1 MTSLLDSEAHFE
13 LRAGE
18 VGLSSASL
26 AALKGH
32 GLATLGKVAHAIS
45 TPGSAPAP
53 DALEDWVRDNLRG
66 ASLGDHA
73 ALRRLIWEG
82 GALATAELRDQ
93 LTNPDG
99 AAQRKVPDAERS
111 RRMDVL
117 RVSLSG
123 FLIEGPLEPSHSL
136 LDRAAALERDNQ
148 LRYLSPESCTSR
160 IWEITHG
167 KPEKKYLEF
176 ESNKLLVKGHAEVP
190 DSYPHSALQLQ
201 EALLRRGLAFAFAQI
216 VSFPAYQRYVSALFM
231 HFSREPPPGYS
242 RCSVAQLARAD
253 RLLFEKLVE
262 KDLKPRRTAA
272 GGLPLDTA
280 LINGVELYEITVA
293 LLPLPLS
300 EVSRRPGKRERE
312 QRGKVVANP
321 MPITCVTTATNL
333 GTTKRSAGRK
343 PMILPTRPKPRAQP
357 RRSPRRSDKPGRHRL
372 GLSHPM
378 SLSCLRRPL

>member
-18 VGLSSASL
+18 VGLSTPSL
-26 AALKGH
+26 NALKGH

-45 TPGSAPAP
+45 TPGAAPAP
-53 DALEDWVRDNLRG
+53 EALEEWVRDNLRG
-66 ASLGDHA
+66 ANLGDHA

-82 GALATAELRDQ
+82 GALATAELRNQ

-99 AAQRKVPDAERS
+99 AAHRKVPDAERS
-111 RRMDVL
+111 RRMDTL
-117 RVSLSG
+117 RASLSG

-176 ESNKLLVKGHAEVP
+176 ESNKLLVKGHAVVS

-216 VSFPAYQRYVSALFM
+216 VTFPAYQRYVSALFM

-242 RCSVAQLARAD
+242 RCTVAQLARAD
-253 RLLFEKLVE
+253 RLLFERLVE
-262 KDLKPRRTAA
+262 KDLKPRRTTS

-280 LINGVELYEITVA
+280 LVNGVELYEITVA

-300 EVSRRPGKRERE
+300 EAAPQAREERKRAAQGDRLEFPR
-312 QRGKVVANP
+312 A
-321 MPITCVTTATNL
+321 
-333 GTTKRSAGRK
+333 RSDLTGCQGLAKG
-343 PMILPTRPKPRAQP
+343 RPKRKVQRPRQV
-357 RRSPRRSDKPGRHRL
+357 SCQQFVSL
-372 GLSHPM
+372 LSQAGPLRGSVQKE
-378 SLSCLRRPL
+378 SL